1 MTLLNSLP
9 ASSSS
14 KPLIED
20 FLRDFDSALASSI
33 SKIDECIVESA
44 LRVTL
49 LGGKRLRPTLC
60 YLCGFSEHVG
70 SESLGFFSYF
80 FRS

>member
-20 FLRDFDSALASSI
+20 FRDFDSALASSI

-60 YLCGFSEHVG
+60 YL
-70 SESLGFFSYF
+70 
-80 FRS
+80 